1 MPFRGVNFE
10 FQAGELVL
18 CFEPDPTMA
27 RVLYDAKVKMSQKS
41 KFRLPVRDILLIFV
55 EKSRICI

>member
-1 MPFRGVNFE
+1 MPFRGINFE

-27 RVLYDAKVKMSQKS
+27 RVLYDSHSDMFVKIPWFEKL
-41 KFRLPVRDILLIFV
+41 KFAGKR
-55 EKSRICI
+55 

>member
-41 KFRLPVRDILLIFV
+41 KLGWLFSVFLV
-55 EKSRICI
+55 EKCKKCVLVF